1 MQLVA
6 YGAQDIYLT
15 GNPQITFFKV
25 VYRRHTNFSMECIE
39 QTIQGAST
47 ISPTADGQ
55 GTVTVSRNGDLV
67 YKVYVCFTV
76 GATSTSGLNQCD
88 QLVKN
93 VDLEIGG
100 QLIDRQPLK
109 WMQIWNELS
118 LSEDRVTSFQ
128 QMVGLNGHSLTTSGD
143 LLTGNQNLVQIP
155 LQFWFCRNPGL
166 ALPLIALQ
174 YHEVKLKFTW
184 GKSTDA
190 VYHGGATP
198 TTDTPKCHVWAD
210 YIYLDTDERRRFA
223 QVSHEYLIEQVQ
235 VLSGKEGLTHDL
247 TLNHPVKE
255 LIWLN
260 NGHLGSKKAKLVL
273 NGHDRFAPQFPEYFQ
288 YRQPYD
294 YHSRTP
300 NIIDIPEDK
309 HVDLGGSTTIHT
321 FIGVVYDT
329 DLETTEEAV
338 NGTAVGFCGCNAD
351 GSAAAEGTAMEA
363 LILDSDLS
371 ISAGDILMIQAHVVG
386 EKKQLSNQFVVADF
400 SGGLLTFT
408 AGTVSNLGMIVPGGA
423 TNTTHRL
430 VIQKTALSDDGKHI
444 NLSDI
449 TITHV
454 FTGATSTSPVKNKFT
469 MVNKAGDSLTPI
481 DGRSIV
487 LPANQHIHVG
497 ELHRV
502 IHTDMNLITS
512 ASTHGDGHK
521 DTIAYVDSYNH
532 TTGLI
537 RYDRQVAVAIAATAA
552 DDLLHIEVL
561 DPSNA
566 LNGPSSLHQHINV
579 YSFALKPEEH
589 QPSGTCN
596 FSRIDSAQLQ
606 FDASVDIDG
615 IYAVNYNV
623 LRIMS
628 GMGGLAYSN

>member
-25 VYRRHTNFSMECIE
+25 VYRRHTNFSMECIQ
-39 QTIQGAST
+39 QTINGTSVISATSDTQGEVT
-47 ISPTADGQ
+47 I
-55 GTVTVSRNGDLV
+55 SRNGDLITRV
-67 YKVYVCFTV
+67 YACFTV
-76 GATSTSGLNQCD
+76 GGVSSTGLNQCD
-88 QLVKN
+88 QLVKQAE
-93 VDLEIGG
+93 LQIGG
-100 QLIDRQPLK
+100 QMIDRQPLK

-118 LSEDRVTSFQ
+118 IPNNRVASFQ
-128 QMVGLNGHSLTTSGD
+128 EMTGLTGRSLTTTGD
-143 LLTGNQNLVQIP
+143 LSTGNRNLVQVP

-174 YHEVKLKFTW
+174 YHEVILKLTW
-184 GKSTDA
+184 GSSNDA
-190 VYHGGATP
+190 VYHGGAGA
-198 TTDTPKCHVWAD
+198 TTDTPNCEVWVD

-235 VLSGKEGLTHDL
+235 VLSGKEAATHDL

-260 NGHLGSKKAKLVL
+260 NGHLGSNKAKLVL

-288 YRQPYD
+288 YRQPHD

-300 NIIDIPEDK
+300 HVVDVPGKK
-309 HVDLGGSTTIHT
+309 HIDLGGSSIINSFT
-321 FIGVVYDT
+321 GVVYDT
-329 DLETTEEAV
+329 STGLASTEAAV
-338 NGTAVGFCGCNAD
+338 DGSVVGFCCCNTA
-351 GSAAAEGTAMEA
+351 GSAAASGTNVKAI
-363 LILDSDLS
+363 ILDSDLA
-371 ISAGDILMIQAHVVG
+371 ISADDDLLLILSKGDHHTLAIVTVLA
-386 EKKQLSNQFVVADF
+386 F

-408 AGTVSNLGMIVPGGA
+408 PQTVNSLSMAAIGEVTA
-423 TNTTHRL
+423 TTHHL
-430 VIQKTALSDDGKHI
+430 A
-444 NLSDI
+444 I
-449 TITHV
+449 TKVADKQSSLEVHHV
-454 FTGATSTSPVKNKFT
+454 FTGDTGIGTTVAKFT
-469 MVNKAGDSLTPI
+469 MVDKAGSSVTPD

-487 LPANQHIHVG
+487 LPANLDIHVG
-497 ELHRV
+497 EYHRV
-502 IHTDMNLITS
+502 VHTDTSLITGP
-512 ASTHGDGHK
+512 AAHPDGHK
-521 DTIAYVDSYNH
+521 ETIVHVDSYNH

-537 RYDRQVAVAIAATAA
+537 RYDKQVAVTKTAATAA
-552 DDLLHIEVL
+552 PDFLQIEVL
-561 DPSNA
+561 GVSA
-566 LNGPSSLHQHINV
+566 AISGPSSLHQHINV

-596 FSRIDSAQLQ
+596 FSRIDNAKLI
-606 FDASVDIDG
+606 FDSSVDIEG